1 MILHHNDRR
10 LQQKAPQ
17 RAVVI
22 KLAIHQH
29 ARYPMH
35 QPRDTKR
42 NEKLNILGR
51 KRTLAQT
58 QHIPR

>member
-1 MILHHNDRR
+1 MILHHNNRR
-10 LQQKAPQ
+10 LQQKALQ
-17 RAVVI
+17 RAIII

-29 ARYPMH
+29 TRHPMH

-51 KRTLAQT
+51 KRPLSQT
-58 QHIPR
+58 KHIPC